1 MGIRL
6 IKFED
11 NKGIVKCNHIE
22 KDNTINL
29 LRSINE
35 VLSSKIM
42 INTLGTSGT
51 IKALIG
57 KYMSNSEKVQK
68 PWFSF
73 LFMHVNM
80 QVIMQVNNHKSD
92 KLLKGLII

>member
-6 IKFED
+6 IRFEE

-29 LRSINE
+29 LKSIQAI
-35 VLSSKIM
+35 SSNKIN

-51 IKALIG
+51 IKALIS
-57 KYMSNSEKVQK
+57 KHLSKIEKT
-68 PWFSF
+68 
-73 LFMHVNM
+73 
-80 QVIMQVNNHKSD
+80 
-92 KLLKGLII
+92 